1 MGMRRLIGAFDAGPP
16 GREILDPLL
25 RRVLKEDAAFDDR
38 STLPLER
45 SREPVAARVLAR
57 EGGILAGVP
66 VFRRV
71 FEILARGSEG
81 LEFAG
86 LADGARF
93 VAGDVVQEVRGRGG
107 ILLSGERTAL
117 NFLQRL
123 SGIATR
129 TAQCVAAA
137 EGRIAICD
145 TRKTTP
151 GLRALEKYA
160 VVVGG
165 GRSHRWNLGDMVLL
179 KENHLALAGG
189 VGAAIAAVC
198 ADPRSRELPLTVEV
212 RTFAEA
218 LEAAAAGVDR
228 LLLDNMPAR
237 EMQRIAEALGGPGE
251 RPELEASGGVTTE
264 SIAEISR
271 CGVDLVSLGA
281 LTHSVPAIDFSL
293 LIDVEGLG

>member
-1 MGMRRLIGAFDAGPP
+1 MRKLIGAFDAAPP
-16 GREILDPLL
+16 GREILDPML
-25 RRVLKEDAAFDDR
+25 RGVLEEDAAFDDR

-45 SREPVAARVLAR
+45 SRESANARVLAR
-57 EGGILAGVP
+57 EEGVIAGVP

-71 FEILARGSEG
+71 FEILARDSED
-81 LEFAG
+81 LEFSG
-86 LADGARF
+86 LADGERF

-137 EGRIAICD
+137 ERRIAVCD

-179 KENHLALAGG
+179 KENHLTLAGG
-189 VGAAIAAVC
+189 IGAAIAAVR
-198 ADPRSRELPLTVEV
+198 ADRRSRELPLTVEV
-212 RTFAEA
+212 RTFEEA

-228 LLLDNMPAR
+228 LLLDNMPAQ
-237 EMQRIAEALGGPGE
+237 EMRRIADALDGRGA
-251 RPELEASGGVTTE
+251 RPELEASGGITLDG
-264 SIAEISR
+264 IAEISR
-271 CGVDLVSLGA
+271 CGVDLVSLGS
-281 LTHSVPAIDFSL
+281 LTHSVRAIDFSM
-293 LIDVEGLG
+293 LIDVGGKP